1 MTQQGA
7 HSLRRKAPPYLLWHI
22 SACLQYDSGHGAHA
36 TKLSKI
42 ALLFT
47 VDQKRTADH
56 VTPLHSLRQPKSSQS
71 DVHKRRLGP
80 SLSCFDPR
88 NTISTTQELHCMLYA
103 AQAESP
109 LLVSRRCA
117 ICYSLCVATCVHAF
131 FLTGRWNELILVCA
145 IMFTL
150 IGTILHGYY
159 GFISTVGM
167 SPKRL

>member
-1 MTQQGA
+1 MAYLGVLAIRSRTWGSCYETLKDCP
-7 HSLRRKAPPYLLWHI
+7 SLDRRPETHRRSRRYSL
-22 SACLQYDSGHGAHA
+22 
-36 TKLSKI
+36 
-42 ALLFT
+42 
-47 VDQKRTADH
+47 DH
-56 VTPLHSLRQPKSSQS
+56 PKFPQS

-80 SLSCFDPR
+80 SISCFDPR